1 MGEESRERAGRSES
15 ARGERVEV
23 WVGRIE
29 EREWIRERALETDS
43 HHECIGS
50 LVLVILLGLLLVAVL
65 VVTEEEDEL
74 ELEEHC
80 GDDELLLLLLRW

>member
-1 MGEESRERAGRSES
+1 M
-15 ARGERVEV
+15 EV

-50 LVLVILLGLLLVAVL
+50 LVLVILLGLLVAVV

-80 GDDELLLLLLRW
+80 GDDELLLLLRCWC